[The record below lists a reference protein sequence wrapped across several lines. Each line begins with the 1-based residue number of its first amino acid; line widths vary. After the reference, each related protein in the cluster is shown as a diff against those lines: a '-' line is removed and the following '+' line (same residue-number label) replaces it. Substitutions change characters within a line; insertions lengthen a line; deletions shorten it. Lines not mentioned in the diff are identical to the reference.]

1 MSTTPAENYKHVV
14 IAHSDVVIV
23 CRPGQPILDAA
34 HAQGIA
40 LPYACRRGICG
51 LCAAEL
57 VQGEVMPV
65 DAWPMTNDQC
75 EAGQVLLC
83 RCTPACDEDRGRN
96 AMHPSHRNS
105 VCKPVADKHS
115 RHIGNQHA
123 QRGPGHHHHRRGV
136 VGSHG
141 HGGDL
146 GFVPHFGQ
154 KKSDQGGAKHPQA
167 TGHVGLVFL
176 DVVGYQGPGRHRQ
189 ERQAQH
195 PTQHPRTQ
203 YLGDPGPQGP
213 RQPMV
218 HEGG

>member
-1 MSTTPAENYKHVV
+1 MSTAPAENYKHVV

-83 RCTPACDEDRGRN
+83 RCTPACDTVTLR
-96 AMHPSHRNS
+96 PSSWERLS
-105 VCKPVADKHS
+105 VP
-115 RHIGNQHA
+115 
-123 QRGPGHHHHRRGV
+123 RR
-136 VGSHG
+136 
-141 HGGDL
+141 L
-146 GFVPHFGQ
+146 P
-154 KKSDQGGAKHPQA
+154 P
-167 TGHVGLVFL
+167 L
-176 DVVGYQGPGRHRQ
+176 
-189 ERQAQH
+189 
-195 PTQHPRTQ
+195 
-203 YLGDPGPQGP
+203 
-213 RQPMV
+213 
-218 HEGG
+218 